1 MNLSICSCL
10 RFNWSLAR
18 GRRALI
24 VVLYFITTVI
34 GLNSLKETGI
44 RVNITDSMPHGFYHL
59 GARLRPVRHGDV
71 VAICLPLRAASV
83 GRERGY
89 LGPGICP
96 DNVEPLLKFVAA
108 DGGDIVVTSSAGVTV
123 NGQMLPKS
131 GRLQVDEVGRPL
143 SYCSTTAYKLP
154 GGEIWLYAP
163 SNRSW
168 DSRYWG
174 PVPVANVLGF
184 ADLLLTN
191 QDRRTQR

>member
-1 MNLSICSCL
+1 MNWSICSCL
-10 RFNWSLAR
+10 RFKWSLAR
-18 GRRALI
+18 GRRAA
-24 VVLYFITTVI
+24 VVILYLVTTVI
-34 GLNSLKETGI
+34 GLDSLKETGI
-44 RVNITDSMPHGFYHL
+44 RVNITDSMPHGLYHL
-59 GARLRPVRHGDV
+59 GTRLRPVRRGDV
-71 VAICLPLRAASV
+71 VAVCLPLRAASV

-96 DNVEPLLKFVAA
+96 GNVEPLLKFVAA
-108 DGGDIVVTSSAGVTV
+108 DGGDIVVASPKGVKV
-123 NGQMLPKS
+123 NGQILSES

-143 SYCSTTAYKLP
+143 AYWSTTAHKLP
-154 GGEIWLYAP
+154 AGEIWLYAP

-174 PVPVANVLGF
+174 PVPIANVLGF